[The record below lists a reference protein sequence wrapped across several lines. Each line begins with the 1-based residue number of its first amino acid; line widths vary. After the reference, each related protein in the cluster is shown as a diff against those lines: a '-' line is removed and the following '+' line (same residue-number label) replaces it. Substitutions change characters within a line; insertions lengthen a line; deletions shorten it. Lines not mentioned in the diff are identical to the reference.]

1 MNSMFIEFLGAGNVP
16 KALVWATEKLSAFA
30 ASIKIPDM
38 VLFAL
43 GALIA
48 LLVGVIGYKC
58 VKLFSAACFGVGGF
72 AAGYALFSV
81 VNTKFELDAPKF
93 VGVIIG
99 LVLLA
104 VLGYLA
110 YKKFAY
116 ALFGVI
122 GFAIFVFAYFVYPNY
137 LLAVAAGILA
147 ALISTYCVRLAVI
160 VITSFFG
167 GFTVV
172 AMVSAMVPW
181 VKVFNFNQGIIS
193 KLIALGVFVIFA
205 IVQFATTHSKKKA
218 EGPKRVKI
226 RRVFDA
232 W

>member
-1 MNSMFIEFLGAGNVP
+1 MNSMFLEFLGAGNVP

-30 ASIKIPDM
+30 ASIKIPEL
-38 VLFAL
+38 VLFAF
-43 GALIA
+43 GALVA

-58 VKLFSAACFGVGGF
+58 VKLLSAACFGIG
-72 AAGYALFSV
+72 GYAIGHALF
-81 VNTKFELDAPKF
+81 TAAKAKFEWNVPNF
-93 VGVIIG
+93 VGIIIG
-99 LVLLA
+99 VVLLA

-110 YKKFAY
+110 YRKFAY
-116 ALFGVI
+116 ALFGMI
-122 GFAIFVFAYFVYPNY
+122 WFAIFLFAYFVYPNY
-137 LLAVAAGILA
+137 LVAAAAGLVA
-147 ALISTYCVRLAVI
+147 ALLSAYFVRLAVI
-160 VITSFFG
+160 VVTSFVG

-181 VKVFNFNQGIIS
+181 VKFFNYSQT
-193 KLIALGVFVIFA
+193 KLSIVLALVIFVIFA
-205 IVQFATTHSKKKA
+205 IVQLATTKPKKKA